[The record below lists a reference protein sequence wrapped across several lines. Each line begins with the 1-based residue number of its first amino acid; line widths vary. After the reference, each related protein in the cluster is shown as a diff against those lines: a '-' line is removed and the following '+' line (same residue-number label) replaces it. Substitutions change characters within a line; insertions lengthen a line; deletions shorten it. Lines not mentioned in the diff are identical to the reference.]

1 MASPLK
7 RRQGGFT
14 LLELLL
20 VVVIL
25 GIVTAV
31 FVPRIGAGLSGAR
44 LATGART
51 VIQATR
57 YARTMALLHQ
67 AETELVIGLKS
78 GIVRVEAANAP
89 AASSPAYP
97 AATAPLSEVWSSAGE
112 EPGAADAAA
121 TAVTNRPAAAMT
133 AQNFADELRAEYTCE
148 GVNFRFLGYDD
159 TLDDTATTTTTV
171 VGDEDSEC
179 RIRFRSNGICR
190 PFGLRVLIDDEEWM
204 ELSFDMTGAGKVR
217 DDT

>member
-1 MASPLK
+1 MTSLPK
-7 RRQGGFT
+7 RGQGGFT
-14 LLELLL
+14 LLELLM

-31 FVPRIGAGLSGAR
+31 FVPRIGAGLAGAR

-51 VIQATR
+51 VIQAAR

-159 TLDDTATTTTTV
+159 TLDETASEPA
-171 VGDEDSEC
+171 GDEAPEC

-204 ELSFDMTGAGKVR
+204 ELAFDMTGAGKVR
-217 DDT
+217 DEAR